1 MKLTKGD
8 TQSTQTV
15 GGPSG
20 CFQPALETNQ
30 RGACACAAPAPAC
43 AVPPAPRLRPPAPWP
58 HMKPWSWT
66 APNLNCAEF
75 ELRRLPS
82 EKINFLRIPL
92 PIAKNNKSQWQ
103 QEAMRKGPAPQSCG
117 VYPRARS
124 NFPITYNHPTRH
136 AGLITKPPQAASQW
150 PCMSPLALALA
161 PIR

>member
-1 MKLTKGD
+1 MGVEGDLKLTKGD

-30 RGACACAAPAPAC
+30 RGACACATPAPAC

-92 PIAKNNKSQWQ
+92 PIAKNNKSQW
-103 QEAMRKGPAPQSCG
+103 
-117 VYPRARS
+117 
-124 NFPITYNHPTRH
+124 
-136 AGLITKPPQAASQW
+136 
-150 PCMSPLALALA
+150 
-161 PIR
+161 